1 MSVFRTAPEPS
12 QSVSDE
18 PKQTPVIESGS
29 PVETHAP
36 ELLAT
41 YRDDMGK
48 PYVAEYLGVDSVW
61 DQDKSLQ
68 RDVEEIEGYLQEQVK
83 NGVLDNSTRAGK
95 EFLKQLERDAGLTRY
110 ESGANRIQKLLAY
123 IDFKRVVNS

>member
-1 MSVFRTAPEPS
+1 MSVFREADTSTPTPTAPKDAAI
-12 QSVSDE
+12 VDA
-18 PKQTPVIESGS
+18 GS

-48 PYVAEYLGVDSVW
+48 PYVAEYLDVTNVW
-61 DQDKSLQ
+61 DQDKTLQ